1 LRGKLSS
8 RVRDAL
14 PETAYLTGALFQFLR
29 PMISTFPSLRVAAS
43 LLVLTSLIAC
53 SKKDAEPE
61 YFGTSWT
68 ADGQE
73 TKTGGNTQVNAADIY
88 ISVNQ
93 AGVGST
99 TTPGLYLII
108 PKRVGTYDLAV
119 SSNGAQAS
127 YTTDKQLYISTSG
140 TITVT
145 TLTATALKGTF
156 NFTGTE
162 KFSTPSTTKT
172 ITNGKFNL
180 QL

>member
-1 LRGKLSS
+1 
-8 RVRDAL
+8 
-14 PETAYLTGALFQFLR
+14 
-29 PMISTFPSLRVAAS
+29 MISSFRTLRITAS
-43 LLVLTSLIAC
+43 LLVLTSFVAC

-61 YFGTSWT
+61 YIGTSWT

-73 TKTGGNTQVNAADIY
+73 TKTGGSTQVNTADIY
-88 ISVNQ
+88 LSINQ

-99 TTPGLYLII
+99 ITPGLYLII

-127 YTTDKQLYISTSG
+127 YTSENHLFTSTSG

-156 NFTGTE
+156 TFTGTD